1 MLFGLFVYGDFFPSR
16 LNVTHTHT
24 HHTLTQVHLLNV
36 PTVWRLPLLEGLFSL
51 LFLKSSDIRETLSSE
66 RDQND
71 DDDDDDDD
79 DVKRKSPQFIVTA
92 ALIRG
97 LLGVL
102 EDCLEHDEK
111 DDEKDETLKRRAERL
126 RKHVKESRERMET
139 LVDTEKHWRRS
150 PSELMGRMLASPL
163 SLLHVCLKQRKCV
176 VFERDFQS
184 CLSLQHAFRH

>member
-1 MLFGLFVYGDFFPSR
+1 M
-16 LNVTHTHT
+16 
-24 HHTLTQVHLLNV
+24 NV

-71 DDDDDDDD
+71 NDDDD

-97 LLGVL
+97 LLRVL

-111 DDEKDETLKRRAERL
+111 DAEHDEKDETLKRRAKRL

-163 SLLHVCLKQRKCV
+163 SLLHVCLKRRKYV
-176 VFERDFQS
+176 VFSNVAENFNHDTHFNSHFVVRS
-184 CLSLQHAFRH
+184 IGLTLIHRGLLTLNITTRIRKL

>member
-1 MLFGLFVYGDFFPSR
+1 M
-16 LNVTHTHT
+16 
-24 HHTLTQVHLLNV
+24 
-36 PTVWRLPLLEGLFSL
+36 WRLPLLEGLFSL

-71 DDDDDDDD
+71 GDD

-111 DDEKDETLKRRAERL
+111 DDEKDETLKRQQNVYVNMSRNQEGVWRL
-126 RKHVKESRERMET
+126 CRY
-139 LVDTEKHWRRS
+139 
-150 PSELMGRMLASPL
+150 
-163 SLLHVCLKQRKCV
+163 
-176 VFERDFQS
+176 
-184 CLSLQHAFRH
+184 

>member
-1 MLFGLFVYGDFFPSR
+1 MYGDFFPSR

-51 LFLKSSDIRETLSSE
+51 LFLKSSDIRETLSRE

-71 DDDDDDDD
+71 GDD

>member
-1 MLFGLFVYGDFFPSR
+1 M
-16 LNVTHTHT
+16 
-24 HHTLTQVHLLNV
+24 NV

-71 DDDDDDDD
+71 DTDDDD

-97 LLGVL
+97 LLRVL

-163 SLLHVCLKQRKCV
+163 SLLHVCLKQRKYV
-176 VFERDFQS
+176 VFSNVGENFNHVSHFNSHFVVRS
-184 CLSLQHAFRH
+184 IGLTLIHRGLLTLNITTRIRKL